1 MGGWHSKPEPNNGWG
16 PPPFTSPSSLDR
28 VGHLGTCELERPR
41 GCGRD
46 TKPLCALSSPA
57 DRQSASTAAPT
68 TASAPGF
75 LEHTNIQHL
84 ILAFFAGVLL
94 TLLLLVLIFLIRKS
108 YRKCHSSPWALNP
121 PLDPHS
127 SRDPPAKLSSPE
139 EAHTYASIAFE
150 ISEEKSDHLTKKHSA
165 PLDPVVYAPIKVTD
179 SPCLS
184 NEA

>member
-1 MGGWHSKPEPNNGWG
+1 MHVAGGFYGNRLSKRNIFYSREDSMGGQHSKPEPNN
-16 PPPFTSPSSLDR
+16 
-28 VGHLGTCELERPR
+28 
-41 GCGRD
+41 
-46 TKPLCALSSPA
+46 

-68 TASAPGF
+68 IASAPRF

-84 ILAFFAGVLL
+84 VLAFFAGVLL

-139 EAHTYASIAFE
+139 EALTYASVAFK
-150 ISEEKSDHLTKKHSA
+150 ISEEKSDPLTKKHSA
-165 PLDPVVYAPIKVTD
+165 PLNPVVYAPIKVTD

>member
-1 MGGWHSKPEPNNGWG
+1 MTGFYLRRLSKRNIFYSWEDSMGGWHSKPEPNN
-16 PPPFTSPSSLDR
+16 
-28 VGHLGTCELERPR
+28 
-41 GCGRD
+41 
-46 TKPLCALSSPA
+46 

-68 TASAPGF
+68 TASAAGF

-84 ILAFFAGVLL
+84 VLAFFAGVLL